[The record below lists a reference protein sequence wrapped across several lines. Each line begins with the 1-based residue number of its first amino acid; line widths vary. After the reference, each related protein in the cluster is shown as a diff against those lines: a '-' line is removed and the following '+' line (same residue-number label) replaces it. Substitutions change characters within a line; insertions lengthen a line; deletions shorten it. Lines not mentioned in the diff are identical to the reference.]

1 MNGLA
6 LSSGKQDLIINPPI
20 MNSAGILGFIPDDNY
35 PFDLNRLGAFVTHPI
50 SLMRRQPAKPPR
62 FESFPGGALLHT
74 GLPNPGIRKALHD
87 HRYHWEMHSQPV
99 ILHLLANDSQDMEAI
114 VEQLDAIDHPFQAL
128 EIGLTHT
135 TPDNAEAILAAATLS
150 QLPILARVLP
160 DTDREVQLALMHSG
174 VNAVV
179 IGPPR
184 GSLTTVEQTRI
195 SGRYYGPG
203 LQPMALYQLERF
215 LNAMDI
221 PVILGCGLFSVED
234 IRGAFSI
241 GAAAVQ
247 LDTMLWL
254 DPGRVLEDFTD
265 IFDQPMMDI

>member
-6 LSSGKQDLIINPPI
+6 LTSGKQDLIINPPI

-35 PFDLNRLGAFVTHPI
+35 PFGLNHLGAFVTHPI
-50 SLMRRQPAKPPR
+50 SLKRRQPAQPPH
-62 FESFPGGALLHT
+62 FERFPGGALLHT

-87 HRYHWEMHSQPV
+87 HRNHWEMHSQPV
-99 ILHLLANDSQDMEAI
+99 ILHILANDPQDMKAI
-114 VEQLDAIDHPFQAL
+114 VEQLDAIDHPVQAL

-135 TPDNAEAILAAATLS
+135 TPDNAEAIFAVATLS
-150 QLPILARVLP
+150 QLPILARVHP
-160 DTDREVQLALMHSG
+160 DTDHEVQLSLMQSG

-184 GSLTTVEQTRI
+184 GSLTTVEQARI
-195 SGRYYGPG
+195 SGRLYGPG
-203 LQPMALYQLERF
+203 LQPMASYHLERF

-221 PVILGCGLFSVED
+221 PVILGCGLFSAED
-234 IRGAFSI
+234 IRGAFSV
-241 GAAAVQ
+241 GAAAIQ

-254 DPGRVLEDFTD
+254 DPARVLENLTD
-265 IFDQPMMDI
+265 VFDQPIMDI